1 MVLQRKVLANILNKA
16 FCNGGVLRVPHRAAS
31 LTTGDYEYVYK
42 NSIEKREEFYDE
54 LGKKLTWHTPY
65 TSVLDPSGLP
75 TSPNWYTGGQLN
87 TCYNAVDRHVE
98 NGHGDRLAIIYDS
111 PVTETVTKMTY
122 SELLDQVRK
131 MAYVLMKNGVKTG
144 DKVLIYMPMV
154 AESLVAMLACT
165 RIGAVHSVV
174 FGGFAAQELSARI
187 GHLKPKVIVSAS
199 CGIEPS
205 RVVQYKPLLDTAI
218 KIASHKPAKCII
230 LQRPNLPKASIEK
243 DRDVTW
249 AEEMDKA
256 VGVDAVPVDSNHPC
270 YVLYTSGTTGS
281 PKGIVR
287 PTAGHAVVLPWTM
300 KTIYDME
307 EGETWWAASDLGWV
321 VGHSYICYA
330 PLLNGNTT
338 IVYEGKPVGTP
349 DSHQFF
355 RVIEQH
361 DVRGMF
367 TAPTALRAIKQANQE
382 ATFSGPSNL
391 RHVFIA
397 GETLDNETR
406 LWTEKAFKVP
416 ALDNWWQTET
426 GYAISAH
433 AVGLGMNPKPP
444 RGTTGK
450 PFPGY
455 DVQFANSD
463 GGKIERGE
471 LGRIV
476 VKLPLPPGCMSTLH
490 DAPVRFIEHYFQQ
503 FPGYYDTMDAGML
516 DRDGYVSVL
525 SRLDDVIN
533 VAGHRL
539 STSALEEALLEH
551 DDVIEAAVIGV
562 PDDLKG
568 VVPLGLVVLNKPREE
583 AEVTKELVDTV
594 REHVGPVAA
603 FRLCAVVEALPKTR
617 SGKTPRG
624 SIASLARGETVT
636 ISPTI
641 EDPAVYGGV
650 LRALQRLGL
659 AIGTPA
665 PQIKW

>member
-1 MVLQRKVLANILNKA
+1 MVLQRKLISNVLNKA
-16 FCNGGVLRVPHRAAS
+16 VNKTSVLRIPCRAAS
-31 LTTGDYEYVYK
+31 LTTGDYDYVYK

-65 TSVLDPSGLP
+65 TSVLHPASLP
-75 TSPNWYTGGQLN
+75 TNPKWFAGGQLN

-98 NGHGDRLAIIYDS
+98 NGHGDRLAIVYDS
-111 PVTETVTKMTY
+111 PVTETITKMTY
-122 SELLDQVRK
+122 SELLEQVRK
-131 MAYVLMKNGVKTG
+131 MAFVLQENGVKSG
-144 DKVLIYMPMV
+144 DKVLLYMPMV
-154 AESLVAMLACT
+154 AECLVAMLACT
-165 RIGAVHSVV
+165 RIGAIHAVV
-174 FGGFAAQELSARI
+174 FGGFAAQELSTRI
-187 GHLKPKVIVSAS
+187 AHLKPKVIVSAS

-218 KIASHKPAKCII
+218 KISSHKPRKCII
-230 LQRPNLPKASIEK
+230 LQRPNLPKASLEK
-243 DRDVTW
+243 GRDVNW

-256 VGVDAVPVDSNHPC
+256 VGVDAVPVESDHPC
-270 YVLYTSGTTGS
+270 YVLYTSGTTGN

-287 PTAGHAVVLPWTM
+287 PTAGHAAVLPWTM
-300 KTIYDME
+300 KTIYGME

-338 IVYEGKPVGTP
+338 VVYEGKPVGTP

-355 RVIEQH
+355 RVIEEH
-361 DVRGMF
+361 EVRGMF
-367 TAPTALRAIKQANQE
+367 TAPTALRAIKQANRD
-382 ATFSGPSNL
+382 ATFTAPHNL

-397 GETLDNETR
+397 GETLDNDTR

-433 AVGLGMNPKPP
+433 AVGLGMNPRPP
-444 RGTTGK
+444 RGTAGK

-455 DVQFANSD
+455 DVKFANSD
-463 GGKIERGE
+463 GTKIERGE

-476 VKLPLPPGCMSTLH
+476 IKLPLPPGCMSTLFE
-490 DAPVRFIEHYFQQ
+490 APVRFIEHYFQQ
-503 FPGYYDTMDAGML
+503 FPGHYDTMDAGTL
-516 DRDGYVSVL
+516 DAHGYVSVL

-551 DDVIEAAVIGV
+551 PDVIEAAVIGV

-568 VVPLGLVVLNKPREE
+568 VVPLGLVVTKSPREE
-583 AEVTKELVDTV
+583 GELVKELVGTV
-594 REHVGPVAA
+594 RTLVGPVAA
-603 FRLCAVVEALPKTR
+603 FKLCAVVEALPKTR

-624 SIASLARGETVT
+624 SIASLARGESVT

-650 LRALQRLGL
+650 LRALQRCGL
-659 AIGTPA
+659 AVGVPA